1 MTNEDLCKEVIS
13 SSLKDEVKFE
23 IIKKLLAKEPEITYI
38 KEPEMIYIP
47 TTQPSKDYYITY
59 GDDTTPRTEP
69 EVWNDG
75 DWWQQHLRDAQ
86 GDVESIIHPLFSW

>member
-38 KEPEMIYIP
+38 P
-47 TTQPSKDYYITY
+47 TTQPSKDYFITY

-75 DWWQQHLRDAQ
+75 GWWQQHLRDAQ